1 MKRKVSIF
9 IGLML
14 LVFILQTCQQ
24 KPEEGLLKK
33 YFHALSMNDMTTMST
48 MALEPISLEVASWEI
63 ADVSEEKIEAA
74 MLPDLNKE
82 ELELKKKVEGSVG
95 ITIDARD
102 ELDDAKYELDNARTR
117 AAKRAAQKKV
127 DELQVKYDEIYEN
140 HKQLQKDY
148 NEAKASAARE
158 EEITTF
164 SLGAGELPNT
174 RELTG
179 NVYSNSVD
187 VKIVNN
193 SGEENNYRFYLRRYN
208 LKDESMNIIRRGRLV
223 IIKLEPLS

>member
-9 IGLML
+9 IGLIL
-14 LVFILQTCQQ
+14 LVFIMQTCQQ

-33 YFHALSMNDMTTMST
+33 YFHALSMNDLTTMST
-48 MALEPISLEVASWEI
+48 MALEPIALEVASWEI
-63 ADVSEEKIEAA
+63 TNVSEEKIEAA
-74 MLPDLNKE
+74 ILPDLNKE
-82 ELELKKKVEGSVG
+82 ELELKKKVEESVG

-102 ELDDAKYELDNARTR
+102 ELDDVKYELDNARTR

-140 HKQLQKDY
+140 HKQFQKDY
-148 NEAKASAARE
+148 NEAKTASARE

-179 NVYSNSVD
+179 DVHSKSVD
-187 VKIVNN
+187 VKIVNK
-193 SGEENNYRFYLRRYN
+193 SGEENTYRFYLRRYN
-208 LKDESMNIIRRGRLV
+208 LKDESMNINRRGRWV
-223 IIKLEPLS
+223 IIKFETLS